1 MRRAHMRQ
9 KKNGEV
15 VFVSKEKSP
24 KLKKLEAAKAK
35 LSDLTT
41 RKSKAETALNNVW
54 ADYLKSVKAQV
65 VEMLKSLN
73 WKRFRGR
80 GCKSELEAV
89 FEPKTILADI
99 RHLEQGLPGHRWYG
113 LSFKDKDGCE
123 AFCLHFRN
131 PGYETNYKSVV
142 RASIAQLKTLGIVP
156 EVADQKRKRAV
167 RKLVDQAGLDEDEM
181 QKALALYKEQKKTKG
196 K

>member
-1 MRRAHMRQ
+1 MTKRGRQ
-9 KKNGEV
+9 EMAKKV
-15 VFVSKEKSP
+15 DR
-24 KLKKLEAAKAK
+24 LKKLHDAKAK

-41 RKSKAETALNNVW
+41 RKHKAESALTKAW
-54 ADYLKSVKAQV
+54 EAYLQSVKAQV
-65 VEMLKSLN
+65 VEMLKGLN
-73 WKRFRGR
+73 WKRFKGR
-80 GCKSELEAV
+80 GGKSELEAV
-89 FEPKTILADI
+89 FESKTLLADI
-99 RHLEQGLPGHRWYG
+99 RNLEQELPGHHWYG

-131 PGYETNYKSVV
+131 PGYETNYKPIV

-181 QKALALYKEQKKTKG
+181 QKALALYKEQKG